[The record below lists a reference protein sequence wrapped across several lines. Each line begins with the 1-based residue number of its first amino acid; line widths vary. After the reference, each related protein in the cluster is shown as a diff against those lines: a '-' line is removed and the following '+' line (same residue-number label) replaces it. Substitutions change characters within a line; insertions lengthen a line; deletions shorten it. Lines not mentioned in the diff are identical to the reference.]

1 MPHVTATA
9 TKMPSFGSNSQ
20 VYYDNLQNNLSPD
33 FQIRALYFEEDLLW
47 SLKKPQNIT
56 SVYLARLVIIIS
68 KQELQTSG
76 VSAKAAIVWKPTQ
89 KPELNLRISLIPTSH
104 IVLSLTNRNFI
115 KPGVSDPRVRCG
127 SP

>member
-9 TKMPSFGSNSQ
+9 TKMRSFGSNSQ

-33 FQIRALYFEEDLLW
+33 FQTRALYFKEDLLW
-47 SLKKPQNIT
+47 SLKKPQNMT

-104 IVLSLTNRNFI
+104 SF
-115 KPGVSDPRVRCG
+115 KPD
-127 SP
+127 